1 MTREQIIRLLKVLS
15 DNYNIK
21 IADPKGKVT
30 AWEMQLGNYSAESIY
45 KAARLHMQTSQ
56 YFPSPADLINKMVRA
71 QLLYS
76 DPLLHAIEKH
86 STAKDEAIDLY
97 LDAFCRWIGLGC
109 GPEDDTQLTNF
120 LPYEK

>member
-56 YFPSPADLINKMVRA
+56 YFPSPADLINKIVRA
-71 QLLYS
+71 QLVYS
-76 DPLLHAIEKH
+76 DPPLQSIEDH
-86 STAKDEAIDLY
+86 SISNDKTNDLY
-97 LDAFCRWIGLGC
+97 LDAFCRWLGFGL
-109 GPEDDTQLTNF
+109 
-120 LPYEK
+120 